1 MSPDM
6 VVQRL
11 RQLRYG
17 RPPSLDSIRRQAG
30 VSRTELY
37 RGMNRGTFSEAK
49 AKALAAVLQDIP
61 DMPYQN
67 RRSPRAN
74 SGRL

>member
-6 VVQRL
+6 VVRRL
-11 RQLRYG
+11 RELRYG

-37 RGMNRGTFSEAK
+37 RGMNRGSFSADK
-49 AKALAAVLQDIP
+49 AAALARVLQGIP
-61 DMPYQN
+61 DTRYDN
-67 RRSPRAN
+67 RGSP
-74 SGRL
+74 